1 MESVTLRSICP
12 LWCIILDVFV
22 LLLELIFVLVLVL
35 VLVLVF
41 VFVFALELVLV
52 IPDSVCTS
60 YPATAMRA
68 GYVLGDALFFDDDD
82 DDDDGLGLGGV

>member
-22 LLLELIFVLVLVL
+22 LLLELIFVL

-82 DDDDGLGLGGV
+82 DDDDDGLGLGGV